1 MSIEEE
7 VVELNNRILVRVGD
21 VELDLTGT
29 AKEIDARMA
38 KEMQNEIWSSALA
51 NIRNAREAASEAARE
66 AARNSGLPERGS
78 AFKTLCDNNNLNRKP
93 DQVLAAIQY
102 LREVE
107 GVHDSPPRVIQQLF
121 DNAGIEHPG
130 NLSLYLNRLRERGFL
145 TYPAGDGN
153 KKNRVAIVTTEG
165 RTHLDSR
172 SKR

>member
-1 MSIEEE
+1 MSIEDE
-7 VVELNNRILVRVGD
+7 VVELGNRILVRVGD

-29 AKEIDARMA
+29 AKEIDTRMA

-51 NIRNAREAASEAARE
+51 NIRIARETAIEAAKEAARS
-66 AARNSGLPERGS
+66 SGLPERGS
-78 AFKTLCDNNNLNRKP
+78 AFRTLCDNNHLNRKP

-121 DNAGIEHPG
+121 DDADIEHPG
-130 NLSLYLNRLRERGFL
+130 NLSLYLNRLVERGYL

-153 KKNRVAIVTTEG
+153 KKNRYAVLTTEG

-172 SKR
+172 STR